1 MNYYASSTGY
11 SCKCYFVTF
20 FSNLLPFLANCYLFD
35 FLLPKI
41 LVKMMEFLRIRVGV
55 RVRVR
60 VRIRIKVRVRVRI
73 RFKNLVTK
81 IW

>member
-1 MNYYASSTGY
+1 M
-11 SCKCYFVTF
+11 K
-20 FSNLLPFLANCYLFD
+20 CYLFD

-60 VRIRIKVRVRVRI
+60 VRVRIRIKVRVRVRVRI
-73 RFKNLVTK
+73 KNLVTK

>member
-1 MNYYASSTGY
+1 M
-11 SCKCYFVTF
+11 
-20 FSNLLPFLANCYLFD
+20 NCYLFD

-41 LVKMMEFLRIRVGV
+41 LVKMMEFLRIRGGV

-60 VRIRIKVRVRVRI
+60 VRIRIKVRVRVRVRI
-73 RFKNLVTK
+73 KNLVTK

>member
-1 MNYYASSTGY
+1 MTHL
-11 SCKCYFVTF
+11 CKCYFVTF
-20 FSNLLPFLANCYLFD
+20 FSNLLLFLVNCYFFD
-35 FLLPKI
+35 SSLPKI

-60 VRIRIKVRVRVRI
+60 VRIRIKVRVRVRV

>member
-1 MNYYASSTGY
+1 M
-11 SCKCYFVTF
+11 
-20 FSNLLPFLANCYLFD
+20 NCYLFD

-60 VRIRIKVRVRVRI
+60 VRIRIKVRVRVRV